1 MKNFLKIIPIPICGL
16 ILGLASLGNL
26 FKDYHHVALGNLTGG
41 ISMILMIFI
50 FVKLF
55 ILFEHTKQTL
65 HDPIIASVSP
75 TFTMSLMV
83 ICTYFVSYESIAPI
97 VKFIWLCAV
106 IFQVILVF
114 YFNYHHVIK
123 ADLSIEAIYPS
134 WFIIYVGFGVITVT
148 AGNFFPLIGKIF
160 FWISLVCYA
169 FLLPIIIKR
178 AFFVRNMAHPT
189 RPLITIVAAPGS
201 LCLTGYL
208 KNFAEP
214 NFYLVVALFVLSQV
228 LYFVVLSMLPRLFKL
243 RFYPSYAAFTFPLVI
258 SATALFTT
266 VHYFNSLGIY
276 SSVLDFLKIAEC
288 LFASVVVF
296 YVLAHYVRFL
306 TKEHSKHGKFV
317 SKKIPS

>member
-160 FWISLVCYA
+160 FWISLICYA

-178 AFFVRNMAHPT
+178 VFFVRNMAHPT

-214 NFYLVVALFVLSQV
+214 NFYLVVALFALSQV

-243 RFYPSYAAFTFPLVI
+243 RFYPSYAAFTFP
-258 SATALFTT
+258 
-266 VHYFNSLGIY
+266 
-276 SSVLDFLKIAEC
+276 
-288 LFASVVVF
+288 
-296 YVLAHYVRFL
+296 
-306 TKEHSKHGKFV
+306 
-317 SKKIPS
+317 

>member
-114 YFNYHHVIK
+114 YFN
-123 ADLSIEAIYPS
+123 
-134 WFIIYVGFGVITVT
+134 
-148 AGNFFPLIGKIF
+148 
-160 FWISLVCYA
+160 
-169 FLLPIIIKR
+169 
-178 AFFVRNMAHPT
+178 
-189 RPLITIVAAPGS
+189 
-201 LCLTGYL
+201 
-208 KNFAEP
+208 
-214 NFYLVVALFVLSQV
+214 
-228 LYFVVLSMLPRLFKL
+228 
-243 RFYPSYAAFTFPLVI
+243 
-258 SATALFTT
+258 
-266 VHYFNSLGIY
+266 
-276 SSVLDFLKIAEC
+276 
-288 LFASVVVF
+288 
-296 YVLAHYVRFL
+296 
-306 TKEHSKHGKFV
+306 
-317 SKKIPS
+317 

>member
-1 MKNFLKIIPIPICGL
+1 
-16 ILGLASLGNL
+16 
-26 FKDYHHVALGNLTGG
+26 
-41 ISMILMIFI
+41 MILMIFI

-160 FWISLVCYA
+160 FWISLICYA

-178 AFFVRNMAHPT
+178 
-189 RPLITIVAAPGS
+189 
-201 LCLTGYL
+201 
-208 KNFAEP
+208 
-214 NFYLVVALFVLSQV
+214 
-228 LYFVVLSMLPRLFKL
+228 
-243 RFYPSYAAFTFPLVI
+243 
-258 SATALFTT
+258 
-266 VHYFNSLGIY
+266 
-276 SSVLDFLKIAEC
+276 
-288 LFASVVVF
+288 VF
-296 YVLAHYVRFL
+296 
-306 TKEHSKHGKFV
+306 S
-317 SKKIPS
+317 